1 MKMTMESF
9 TKLDSG
15 AKDAINSW
23 LRQHDIEPNDT
34 FEFSVVGDTITA
46 SQYLIG
52 ESARV
57 IRNNMLVTRTIHR
70 QLISPYPAYEL
81 RPA

>member
-15 AKDAINSW
+15 AKDAIKSW

-34 FEFSVVGDTITA
+34 FEFSLVGNTVTA
-46 SQYLIG
+46 SQYLDAEG
-52 ESARV
+52 VRV
-57 IRNNMLVTRTIHR
+57 IRNDMLVTRTIHR
-70 QLISPYPAYEL
+70 QLINPYPAYEL

>member
-1 MKMTMESF
+1 MKMTLESF

-15 AKDAINSW
+15 AKDAIRGW

-34 FEFSVVGDTITA
+34 FEFSLVGDTITA
-46 SQYLIG
+46 RQYLIG

-70 QLISPYPAYEL
+70 QLINPYPAYEL